1 MLQIDGQLLRGELSG
16 CGTYE
21 EAYIQLDVIAEGVS
35 SVEVARVVGSYCRE
49 RALPL
54 DSFGWQRRWRWF
66 SKRSGPLSA
75 TSHTP
80 ENDRFKAR
88 TDFWRPKGL
97 TIDRQCMR
105 QATMVVFLI
114 YVLNNQIYKS
124 RAIRQD

>member
-1 MLQIDGQLLRGELSG
+1 MNCSG

-21 EAYIQLDVIAEGVS
+21 EADIQLDVIAVEVS
-35 SVEVARVVGSYCRE
+35 SVEVARMVDFYSRE

-54 DSFGWQRRWRWF
+54 DSFSWQRQWRWF

-75 TSHTP
+75 TGHTP
-80 ENDRFKAR
+80 EDDRFKAR

-105 QATMVVFLI
+105 QATMVVFLV
-114 YVLNNQIYKS
+114 YVLNNQFYKS
-124 RAIRQD
+124 RAIRQK